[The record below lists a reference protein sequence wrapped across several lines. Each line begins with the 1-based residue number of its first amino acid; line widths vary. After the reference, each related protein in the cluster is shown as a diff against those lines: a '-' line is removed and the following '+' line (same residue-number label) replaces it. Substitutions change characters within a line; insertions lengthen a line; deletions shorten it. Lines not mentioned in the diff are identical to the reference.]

1 MMRTLRTWSLAALL
15 GLGLLLAACGPTGGL
30 SAEEAETLRAQVNEV
45 ETRLANI
52 EAIVSEM
59 QNAAEAEREQLADE
73 ALLQLEQARAALNTM
88 DTALEPPPLPEA
100 DPAGD
105 PLAPTSPGF

>member
-1 MMRTLRTWSLAALL
+1 MKTLRTWSLATLL
-15 GLGLLLAACGPTGGL
+15 SLGLLLAACGPAGGL

-59 QNAAEAEREQLADE
+59 QNAEEAEREQLADE
-73 ALLQLEQARAALNTM
+73 ALQEVEQARAALNSM
-88 DTALEPPPLPEA
+88 DSALEPPPPPEA
-100 DPAGD
+100 DPADD